1 MAMTLTGKYVFESI
15 SGPVVVPAGFQLNE
29 TASQVS
35 SLLCITP
42 SGHVTMA
49 MTLVL
54 RRWVIT

>member
-1 MAMTLTGKYVFESI
+1 MFLNPSEKQNS
-15 SGPVVVPAGFQLNE
+15 SGSKVSTRFQLNE

-49 MTLVL
+49 MTFVPPFLGGGS
-54 RRWVIT
+54 